1 MNVRRIVALITVT
14 CLTVPLLGCGNNTST
29 PTAPSSPSQGGNRNV
44 RFEATGNYS
53 GRLTAAFVLANGAN
67 TVEEIP
73 SLPWTKDVSY
83 PATAR
88 ATISELPPGA
98 NGTTSRSGLLGQAGW
113 ARTVGSHKAD
123 AAALPATSRWR
134 RLTGC
139 PVMGCLLVI
148 R

>member
-14 CLTVPLLGCGNNTST
+14 CLTVPILGCGNNTST
-29 PTAPSSPSQGGNRNV
+29 PTAPSSPSQGGSRNV

-88 ATISELPPGA
+88 ATAVAVDGSGGA
-98 NGTTSRSGLLGQAGW
+98 AGQTIVLRVIVGGSQVSSTSGTA
-113 ARTVGSHKAD
+113 
-123 AAALPATSRWR
+123 
-134 RLTGC
+134 LTGGGINVAS
-139 PVMGCLLVI
+139 PPYI
-148 R
+148 F